1 MDTKDLLPIGQ
12 FAQAT
17 GLSVTTLRHYD
28 TAGVLPPAAT
38 DPATGYRYYARA
50 QVGRAQLVRALR
62 QLDVPVEQI
71 RVLLDR
77 HAEGADII
85 PELDT
90 RVRAAAQRVRGQ
102 HVVLRGLIATLTEG
116 EGMSPDINLS
126 RRGAIHALA
135 CRASVDAAG
144 LDAFARSA
152 YRTLYTEAGKGPLFL
167 PVPAFIRYHG
177 PMTDDSTTEVEACLP
192 YEPEA
197 TAPGEPAAGVH
208 LVHQPETPFAST
220 VVEGDGRRVAP
231 HPVGL
236 RRRSGLDL
244 RPWLRLRR
252 PRPGDLPPLG
262 RGAGTPPQPDR
273 GRLGRPRH
281 DGLTALAVRDRR
293 PRAAAARPPGWP
305 VRTAPGWRRAS
316 TGGAM

>member
-1 MDTKDLLPIGQ
+1 METKDLLPIGQ

-62 QLDVPVEQI
+62 QLDVPVERI

-77 HAEGADII
+77 HAEGADIV

-102 HVVLRGLIATLTEG
+102 HVVLRGLIAALTEG
-116 EGMSPDINLS
+116 EGMSPDINLG

-197 TAPGEPAAGVH
+197 TVPGEPAAGVH
-208 LVHQPETPFAST
+208 LVHQQETPFAST
-220 VVEGDGRRVAP
+220 VVEGEDAAWPRIQSAYDAVAAWISAHGFVFDGPAQEIHHRWGGAP
-231 HPVGL
+231 GHPRNRIEVG
-236 RRRSGLDL
+236 
-244 RPWLRLRR
+244 W
-252 PRPGDLPPLG
+252 
-262 RGAGTPPQPDR
+262 
-273 GRLGRPRH
+273 
-281 DGLTALAVRDRR
+281 AVRDT
-293 PRAAAARPPGWP
+293 
-305 VRTAPGWRRAS
+305 TA
-316 TGGAM
+316 